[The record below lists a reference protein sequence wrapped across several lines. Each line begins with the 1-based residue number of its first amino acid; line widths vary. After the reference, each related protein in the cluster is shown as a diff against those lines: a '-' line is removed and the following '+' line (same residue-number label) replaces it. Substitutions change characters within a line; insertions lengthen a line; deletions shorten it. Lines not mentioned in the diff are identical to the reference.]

1 MNLKE
6 KLIEVLARAASIALG
21 LILFVAFM
29 IGVPLA
35 LFLMTA
41 VAVFCRY
48 VMIWHHD
55 FLRMGFLGASI
66 LGFLVFFVFGLH
78 SVIKASKGEKESK
91 GGDS

>member
-6 KLIEVLARAASIALG
+6 KLIEVLASAASIALG

-35 LFLMTA
+35 LFLMA
-41 VAVFCRY
+41 GLVVLCRY
-48 VMIWHHD
+48 LMIWHHD
-55 FLRMGFLGASI
+55 FLRMGFLGACI
-66 LGFLVFFVFGLH
+66 LGFLVFFCSWLH
-78 SVIKASKGEKESK
+78 SVIKASKNEKGNK